1 MRKFVTYIRVS
12 TKRQGESGLGLEA
25 QERDIQVFF
34 DNYAEQPFEV
44 IAAFCDIDS
53 GTKADRVELTQAIE
67 LAKSEKATLMVA
79 KLDRLS
85 RSVAFIAT
93 LMEDKR
99 LDLCVASL
107 PSADKAMLHLY
118 AVMAEMERDFIS
130 KRTQAA
136 LQAAKARGVKL
147 GGARP
152 KAEVRHA
159 AVKAEAD
166 RQAERVGDTI
176 RVSREAGQSYRQIAN
191 QLNTMSVPTAR
202 GGRWHAAQVQRYYG
216 RLSGAAE

>member
-1 MRKFVTYIRVS
+1 MQKFVTYTRVS
-12 TKRQGESGLGLEA
+12 TKRQGDSGLGLEA
-25 QERDIQVFF
+25 QERDIQIFF
-34 DNYAEQPFEV
+34 ENYADQPFEV
-44 IAAFCDIDS
+44 VATFCDVDS
-53 GTKADRVELTQAIE
+53 GTKADRVELAKAVD
-67 LAKSEKATLMVA
+67 LAKREKATLVVA

-85 RSVAFIAT
+85 RSVAFIAN

-152 KAEVRHA
+152 GSEARHA
-159 AVKAEAD
+159 AVRAEAD
-166 RQAERVGDTI
+166 RQAARVGNTI
-176 RVSREAGQSYRQIAN
+176 RVSREAGMSYRQIAA
-191 QLNTMSVPTAR
+191 QLNAMSVPTAR
-202 GGRWHAAQVQRYYG
+202 GGQWHAPQVQRYHR
-216 RLSGAAE
+216 RLLEAV